1 MTADV
6 AAKRLGTQGESQGGT
21 PGPCG
26 REIAIAKNY
35 PAVENAGWADKRMP
49 RFRVML
55 QGAPVFLLNV
65 DSQKTDRL
73 GFYATRW
80 VRAASVDEARS
91 LARRL
96 ILDEL
101 ATWGTKNLPEQPIQM
116 AVEDVL
122 EVSWFEAARKGPGRG
137 FTFYADAVS

>member
-1 MTADV
+1 
-6 AAKRLGTQGESQGGT
+6 
-21 PGPCG
+21 
-26 REIAIAKNY
+26 
-35 PAVENAGWADKRMP
+35 MP

-55 QGAPVFLLNV
+55 QGAPVFLPNA
-65 DSQKTDRL
+65 DSRKTDRL

-101 ATWGTKNLPEQPIQM
+101 ATWGTKNPPEQPIQM

-122 EVSWFEAARKGPGRG
+122 EVSWIEAARKGPGRG